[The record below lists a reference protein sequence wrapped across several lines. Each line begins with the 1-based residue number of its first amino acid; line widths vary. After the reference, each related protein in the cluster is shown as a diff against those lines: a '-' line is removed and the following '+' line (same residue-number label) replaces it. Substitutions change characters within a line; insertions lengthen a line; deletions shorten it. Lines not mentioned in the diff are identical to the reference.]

1 MNRFIIILMVI
12 AILLVSSCG
21 PKVMLPPK
29 IDLTK
34 YQSVGVAGFSC
45 NAEGNMDEY
54 ATHRFIDLI
63 RWYQKKAYIIE
74 LDLDQDTL
82 DSLKQERFSTELI
95 RKIGSKYKIDAL
107 FTGHVQVEEVQPLL
121 ITYPGGPRP
130 VSGTNNLVG
139 RRIAATVKASLAT
152 RLWDT
157 QSGGT
162 IWMTSKTDE
171 NMVDQATYL
180 AGGKIIF
187 DARDPRKAFWELV
200 NPLVKFV
207 TIDLKPIEEEK
218 KESIEQR

>member
-1 MNRFIIILMVI
+1 MNRFIIILI
-12 AILLVSSCG
+12 AAVILLISSCG
-21 PKVMLPPK
+21 PKVMLPPT

-63 RWYQKKAYIIE
+63 RWYQKKARIIE

-82 DSLKQERFSTELI
+82 DSLNQEGFDTEMI
-95 RKIGSKYKIDAL
+95 RRIGSKYKIDAL
-107 FTGHVQVEEVQPLL
+107 FTGHLQVEEVKPLFK
-121 ITYPGGPRP
+121 TYPGGPRP
-130 VSGTNNLVG
+130 VSGTSNLVG

-152 RLWDT
+152 RLWDI

-162 IWMTSKTDE
+162 IWMTSKTYED
-171 NMVDQATYL
+171 MVDQATYQ
-180 AGGKIIF
+180 ADGKIIF
-187 DARDPRKAFWELV
+187 DARIPRYAFWDLV

-207 TIDLKPIEEEK
+207 AIDLKPREEK
-218 KESIEQR
+218 KKESNE